1 MVCELYVD
9 KTVVQKIRL
18 GVDIIKLQFK
28 CRCQCMCYTL
38 FFKEGD
44 IFNALPA

>member
-18 GVDIIKLQFK
+18 GVDILLQFK

-44 IFNALPA
+44 IF